1 MAQTPQFHHLALESG
16 PDVPLVLYRLRSL
29 SAACSLFT
37 QEDSWIGNSAP
48 GLRLVAIL
56 SIVALTLV
64 LWQFEK
70 VRHRRAIRAGFR
82 KFLRHDESSSDDGP
96 IDDPYGVGMN
106 DKDIL

>member
-1 MAQTPQFHHLALESG
+1 MDRELGVNIMF
-16 PDVPLVLYRLRSL
+16 
-29 SAACSLFT
+29 
-37 QEDSWIGNSAP
+37 
-48 GLRLVAIL
+48 VAIL
-56 SIVALTLV
+56 SIVGLALV

-82 KFLRHDESSSDDGP
+82 KFQRRDESQSDDGP